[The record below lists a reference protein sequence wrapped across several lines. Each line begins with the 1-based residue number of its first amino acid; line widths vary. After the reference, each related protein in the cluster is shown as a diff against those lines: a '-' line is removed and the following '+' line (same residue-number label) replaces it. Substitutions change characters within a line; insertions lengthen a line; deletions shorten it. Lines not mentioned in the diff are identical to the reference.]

1 MAPSDNTFEITART
15 IDFGDR
21 VVAVPQ
27 LTFAASR
34 KGRPFKML
42 GIVVIA
48 VALAG
53 IGYEAVLGAGLSA
66 LKSGGSTR
74 IWATFVLAGLGIF
87 GLVYQKRA
95 LVIGLSDGSKIHLNG
110 GSSAFQQRVVGCIGA
125 AMREE
130 RMRQE
135 DQAPYNVAVDM
146 QAETIEGARETPP
159 HAGTTARQHAPA
171 QSRLPAQATA
181 PRSIPQQGSL
191 PPGAHPNEGMPPA
204 GHYRNG
210 HHAPLDTL
218 EARLGA
224 RASPAHRTG
233 PPVHGPIEVP
243 RTGEAPGWSHASPTH
258 ARPAREPSNPI
269 RDLEALTL
277 FVRQSDIQHKAALLD
292 LLTIVDDYLK
302 GGGTVREDAVA
313 HWQSFSGYVHQYL
326 ASVDGLVPLTDRA
339 GRPFAV
345 H

>member
-53 IGYEAVLGAGLSA
+53 IGYEAVLGAGLST

-110 GSSAFQQRVVGCIGA
+110 GSSAFQQRVVGCF
-125 AMREE
+125 R
-130 RMRQE
+130 
-135 DQAPYNVAVDM
+135 
-146 QAETIEGARETPP
+146 
-159 HAGTTARQHAPA
+159 
-171 QSRLPAQATA
+171 
-181 PRSIPQQGSL
+181 
-191 PPGAHPNEGMPPA
+191 
-204 GHYRNG
+204 
-210 HHAPLDTL
+210 
-218 EARLGA
+218 
-224 RASPAHRTG
+224 
-233 PPVHGPIEVP
+233 
-243 RTGEAPGWSHASPTH
+243 
-258 ARPAREPSNPI
+258 
-269 RDLEALTL
+269 
-277 FVRQSDIQHKAALLD
+277 IQTKHN
-292 LLTIVDDYLK
+292 
-302 GGGTVREDAVA
+302 
-313 HWQSFSGYVHQYL
+313 
-326 ASVDGLVPLTDRA
+326 
-339 GRPFAV
+339 
-345 H
+345 